1 LLSILIHQSQS
12 QSQSNSVFGLCI
24 SRKRKESWTGRYP
37 FFGGAGIGWSY
48 SRRRRRN
55 HRPRGRWERRMLPDR
70 AGGLLRTGMAA
81 NYIRS
86 SPSCFC
92 FVPTYS
98 LGCRP
103 PLLLPTPTFACGFT
117 LRTVAP
123 LLRLHSLLR
132 FVNFANSL
140 SVSICLC
147 YPHAHASE
155 SYSNN
160 SRIYI
165 FIPSASNTPVYILF

>member
-103 PLLLPTPTFACGFT
+103 PLLLPT
-117 LRTVAP
+117 
-123 LLRLHSLLR
+123 LHSLSAYTPDR
-132 FVNFANSL
+132 RSFASSSL
-140 SVSICLC
+140 PATLC
-147 YPHAHASE
+147 KFRQFAFGLDLPLLPT
-155 SYSNN
+155 
-160 SRIYI
+160 RTCI
-165 FIPSASNTPVYILF
+165 